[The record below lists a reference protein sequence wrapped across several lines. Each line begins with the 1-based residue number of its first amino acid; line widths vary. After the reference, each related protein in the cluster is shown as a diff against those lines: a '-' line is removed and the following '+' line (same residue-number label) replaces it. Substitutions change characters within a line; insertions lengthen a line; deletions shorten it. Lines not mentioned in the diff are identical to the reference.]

1 MINKILCILLLLLF
15 IILLIK
21 LYEKINIYK
30 TQNTNK
36 TLKLYDTLNNNN
48 FDNINTDN
56 IYNNIEHFEQN
67 AWITDKNVLN
77 AEKQPLNEIQKDE
90 VKNMINQL
98 GKEQLKTLIAQQ
110 SPLLTGPSG
119 PPGPQGPAG
128 TTLVSSG
135 RLVNKVGSF
144 SKNNNDKDKNKKI
157 NDFYPEFVVSR
168 TEGTNAASSLCFMDK
183 ISPFTSYQ
191 NWELNVNNQIRNRYD
206 NNCLTMDNKNDKVY
220 ISQCGDNPNQ
230 KWTWD
235 NSNRIISTTNSSPN
249 KLKCIG
255 LSKPEIN
262 MLTTNVPGC
271 KDNSCSNNVEREFM
285 IVKDCDVNNIN
296 KDEIWSFV

>member
-1 MINKILCILLLLLF
+1 MINKIFCILLLLLF
-15 IILLIK
+15 IILVIK

-30 TQNTNK
+30 NQNTLTN
-36 TLKLYDTLNNNN
+36 LQLYDTINNSSS
-48 FDNINTDN
+48 
-56 IYNNIEHFEQN
+56 NIEHFQEN
-67 AWITDKNVLN
+67 AWTIDKDISKEN
-77 AEKQPLNEIQKDE
+77 KKPLNDVQKTE

-119 PPGPQGPAG
+119 PIGPQGPAG
-128 TTLVSSG
+128 TTLISSG

-144 SKNNNDKDKNKKI
+144 NKNNKEKNNYLNEFKP
-157 NDFYPEFVVSR
+157 DFVVSR

-191 NWELNVNNQIRNRYD
+191 NWELTVNNEIRNRYD
-206 NNCLTMDNKNDKVY
+206 NNCLTMDNKNNKLY
-220 ISQCGDNPNQ
+220 MSQCGDNPNQ

-262 MLTTNVPGC
+262 ILTTNVPGC
-271 KDNSCSNNVEREFM
+271 KDNSCSNNIEREFLV
-285 IVKDCDVNNIN
+285 VKDCEVNNIN

>member
-1 MINKILCILLLLLF
+1 MINKIFCILLLLLF

-30 TQNTNK
+30 NQNTLTN
-36 TLKLYDTLNNNN
+36 LQLYDTINNSSS
-48 FDNINTDN
+48 D
-56 IYNNIEHFEQN
+56 IEHFQEN
-67 AWITDKNVLN
+67 SWTIDKDISKEN
-77 AEKQPLNEIQKDE
+77 KKPLNDVQKTE

-119 PPGPQGPAG
+119 PIGPQGPAG
-128 TTLVSSG
+128 TTLISSG

-144 SKNNNDKDKNKKI
+144 NKNNKEKDNYLNEFKP
-157 NDFYPEFVVSR
+157 DFVVSR

-191 NWELNVNNQIRNRYD
+191 NWELNVNNEIRNRYD
-206 NNCLTMDNKNDKVY
+206 NNCLTMDNKNNKLY
-220 ISQCGDNPNQ
+220 MSQCGDNPNQ

-262 MLTTNVPGC
+262 ILTTNIPGC
-271 KDNSCSNNVEREFM
+271 KDNSCSNNIEREFLV
-285 IVKDCDVNNIN
+285 VKDCEVNNIN

>member
-30 TQNTNK
+30 INNTNR
-36 TLKLYDTLNNNN
+36 TLKLYDTMLNNNSN
-48 FDNINTDN
+48 
-56 IYNNIEHFEQN
+56 YSNNIEHFEQN
-67 AWITDKNVLN
+67 NWTTNKDILN
-77 AEKQPLNEIQKDE
+77 AKKQPLNDVQKEE

-119 PPGPQGPAG
+119 PPGVQGPAG

-144 SKNNNDKDKNKKI
+144 SKNSNKDKKI
-157 NDFYPEFVVSR
+157 SDFNPDFVVTR

-191 NWELNVNNQIRNRYD
+191 NWELNINNQIRNRYD
-206 NNCLTMDNKNDKVY
+206 NNCLTMDNKNNKLFM
-220 ISQCGDNPNQ
+220 SQCGGDNANQ

-249 KLKCIG
+249 KLKCVG

-262 MLTTNVPGC
+262 TLTTNVPGC
-271 KDNSCSNNVEREFM
+271 KNNSCSNNIEREFL

-296 KDEIWSFV
+296 SDEIWSFV

>member
-21 LYEKINIYK
+21 LYEKIHIYK
-30 TQNTNK
+30 RHNTYK
-36 TLKLYDTLNNNN
+36 TLKLFDTLNNNN
-48 FDNINTDN
+48 LDNNNTNN
-56 IYNNIEHFEQN
+56 IYNNIEHFEQS
-67 AWITDKNVLN
+67 AWTTDKDILK
-77 AEKQPLNEIQKDE
+77 EKKQPLNDTQKEE

-128 TTLVSSG
+128 TTLISSG

-144 SKNNNDKDKNKKI
+144 SKKDNKDKKI

-235 NSNRIISTTNSSPN
+235 NSNRIISITNSSPN
-249 KLKCIG
+249 KLKCVG
-255 LSKPEIN
+255 LTKPEIN

-271 KDNSCSNNVEREFM
+271 KDNSCSNNIEREFLV
-285 IVKDCDVNNIN
+285 VKDCDVNNIN